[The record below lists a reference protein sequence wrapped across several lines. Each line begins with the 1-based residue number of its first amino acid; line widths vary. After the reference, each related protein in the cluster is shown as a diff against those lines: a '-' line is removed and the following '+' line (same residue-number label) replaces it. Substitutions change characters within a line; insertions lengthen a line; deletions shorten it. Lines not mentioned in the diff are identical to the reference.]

1 MRKQVREERKHA
13 EIRVSRLIVSSLE
26 LFTIPKLNLKIKGT
40 LVEDQFSR
48 LVTKSQLTLLD
59 LAS

>member
-1 MRKQVREERKHA
+1 MQKKGYQG
-13 EIRVSRLIVSSLE
+13 SLSSLE

-40 LVEDQFSR
+40 LIEDQFSR